1 MKQPF
6 NKDTLQ
12 NALFRAGVTPRDFE
26 QVLPCH
32 TTTMYTFL
40 RTGSSRRL
48 ATYAFEQIY
57 SFLHDAMGVDLFPIG
72 GSSAN
77 RQALIKRAFT
87 YWSTHE
93 NSLVGFAIATPT
105 EPAASTPT

>member
-12 NALFRAGVTPRDFE
+12 DALFRAGVTPRDFE
-26 QVLPCH
+26 LVLPCH

-48 ATYAFEQIY
+48 ATYSFEKIY
-57 SFLHDAMGVDLFPIG
+57 EFLNDAIPLDLFPIG
-72 GSSAN
+72 GSSESRKN
-77 RQALIKRAFT
+77 FIKRAFN

-93 NSLVGFAIATPT
+93 SSLAGFAVASPA
-105 EPAASTPT
+105 EPAVQPT